1 MKPRLSVL
9 CFALGVGVVLGAAPT
24 MEQLAADPQ
33 LWPKEVTVSA
43 ATKASIIKDGRPAG
57 MMLIGAGKRIT
68 VTGVAADGVTG
79 KLGGTTVKVAVDKT
93 NLLQGGD
100 AAAPAAEESVA
111 APDVTASSAA
121 APAAR
126 TAMQRRF
133 SDKLVKVAG
142 NGLQPVD
149 DARLDGVKYYAL
161 YFSASWCGPC
171 RQFTPGLVRT
181 YRELKAKHPEFEVV
195 FVSADRSAGDMAS
208 YMKKDG
214 MPWVAVKFDLVRT
227 MPEIQRYSGPGIPC
241 LVLVDASGR
250 VLSDS
255 YEGDDYVGPGKV
267 LRDAQ
272 RILAKG
278 T

>member
-1 MKPRLSVL
+1 MHYEILVPFFLM
-9 CFALGVGVVLGAAPT
+9 VLGLPAVLAAGPT
-24 MEQLAADPQ
+24 LEQLVADPQ
-33 LWPKEVTVSA
+33 LWPKEVNVTAAAKATV
-43 ATKASIIKDGRPAG
+43 IKDGRPAG
-57 MMLIGAGKRIT
+57 MMLIGAGKQIT
-68 VTGVAADGVTG
+68 VTGIAVDGVTG
-79 KLGGTTVKVAVDKT
+79 KLGGATVKVAVDKT

-100 AAAPAAEESVA
+100 GAAEESVA
-111 APDVTASSAA
+111 APAVTAP

-133 SDKLVKVAG
+133 SGKLVKVAG
-142 NGLQPVD
+142 GGLQAVD

-171 RQFTPGLVRT
+171 RQFTPGFVRF
-181 YRELKAKHPEFEVV
+181 YREMKAKHPEFEVV
-195 FVSADRSAGDMAS
+195 FVSADRSAGDMAG
-208 YMKKDG
+208 YMKKDA
-214 MPWVAVKFDLVRT
+214 MPWLAVKFDLVRT
-227 MPEIQRYSGPGIPC
+227 LPEIQRYSGPGIPC

-255 YEGDDYVGPGKV
+255 YDGDNYVGPGKV
-267 LRDAQ
+267 MRDTQ

>member
-1 MKPRLSVL
+1 MKSCLLPFLLAL
-9 CFALGVGVVLGAAPT
+9 CFPAALAAAPT
-24 MEQLAADPQ
+24 LVQLAADPQ
-33 LWPKEVTVSA
+33 LWPQEVTVTT
-43 ATKASIIKDGRPAG
+43 ATKASVIKEGRPAG
-57 MMLIGAGKRIT
+57 MMLIGAGKKIT
-68 VTGVAADGVTG
+68 VTGIAADGVTG

-100 AAAPAAEESVA
+100 AVASAAEESVA
-111 APDVTASSAA
+111 APAGTTA
-121 APAAR
+121 APVAR

-133 SDKLVKVAG
+133 SGKLVKVAG

-149 DARLDGVKYYAL
+149 DARLDGVKYYGL

-171 RQFTPGLVRT
+171 RQFTPGFVRF
-181 YRELKAKHPEFEVV
+181 YREMKAKHPEFEVV
-195 FVSADRSAGDMAS
+195 FVSADRSAGDMAG
-208 YMKKDG
+208 YMKKDA
-214 MPWVAVKFDLVRT
+214 MPWLAVKFDLLRT
-227 MPEIQRYSGPGIPC
+227 LPEIQRYSGPGIPC

-255 YEGDDYVGPGKV
+255 YDGDNYVGPGKV
-267 LRDAQ
+267 MKDTQ